1 MYFCVSIHFM
11 QIEDL
16 LKKVHQ
22 LEIKT
27 KMLSK
32 HLFSGEY
39 NSAFKGRGMSF
50 SEVRSYQYG
59 DDVRSMDW
67 NVTARTGS
75 PHLKVFEEE
84 RELTLMLAIDV
95 SASSFLGS
103 QESNKQ
109 GFMSEIA
116 AILAFSALQ
125 NNDKVGLLLFSD
137 VVEKYIPPKK
147 GKAHVLFILRSLL
160 AFEPKNKKTN
170 LNISLEFMTSV
181 LKKRSICFLLS
192 DFFTQNYEKSIRIAA
207 RKHDLIGLQITD
219 ILEEKMP
226 AVGLVQFQDAESG
239 ESFWIDT
246 DAIEVRNTYQSSFQ
260 NYHIQFKS
268 VLQKAGAEVLAM
280 KTTDDYI
287 KILMGFFRR
296 R

>member
-1 MYFCVSIHFM
+1 M

-27 KMLSK
+27 KALSK

-39 NSAFKGRGMSF
+39 HSAFKGRGMSF

-160 AFEPKNKKTN
+160 AYEAKSKKTN
-170 LNISLEFMTSV
+170 LNIALQFMTGV
-181 LKKRSICFLLS
+181 LKKRSICFLIS
-192 DFFTQNYEKSIRIAA
+192 DYFTEDYEKSIRIVA

-219 ILEEKMP
+219 VLEEKMP
-226 AVGLVQFQDAESG
+226 AVGLVQLQDAESG

-246 DAIEVRNTYQSSFQ
+246 DATQVQTAYQSSFQ
-260 NYHIQFKS
+260 NYQIQFKS

-287 KILMGFFRR
+287 KMLMGFFKQR
-296 R
+296 

>member
-39 NSAFKGRGMSF
+39 HSAFKGRGMSF

-160 AFEPKNKKTN
+160 AFEPKSKKTN
-170 LNISLEFMTSV
+170 LNIALEFMTSV

-192 DFFTQNYEKSIRIAA
+192 DFFTQDYEKPIRIAA

-226 AVGLVQFQDAESG
+226 SVGLVQFQDAESG

-246 DAIEVRNTYQSSFQ
+246 DAIQVRETYTNSFQ
-260 NYHIQFKS
+260 KYHIQFKS
-268 VLQKAGAEVLAM
+268 ILQKAGAEVLAM

-287 KILMGFFRR
+287 KILMGFFKQR
-296 R
+296 